1 MLIKFFSLLKATIGA
16 DDTMA
21 SDANKNFLKGFLTKS
36 NEQLV
41 KLMKNEG
48 PLHINYK

>member
-1 MLIKFFSLLKATIGA
+1 MIATIGA

-21 SDANKNFLKGFLTKS
+21 SDANKNFLKSFLTKS

-48 PLHINYK
+48 PLHVNYK

>member
-1 MLIKFFSLLKATIGA
+1 MGA
-16 DDTMA
+16 DDTIT

-41 KLMKNEG
+41 KQMKNEG
-48 PLHINYK
+48 PLTVHYKY